1 MLVNESEIIS
11 TGVLKLDIYEES
23 DRSALEAQSA
33 SEAQSQMLQQTINK
47 QVKLFEVLQDEHG
60 NEKVKG
66 SSIEVGHLFF
76 ALTFKIGSFDF
87 QVF

>member
-1 MLVNESEIIS
+1 MDEASLQGMLVNESEIIS

-47 QVKLFEVLQDEHG
+47 
-60 NEKVKG
+60 
-66 SSIEVGHLFF
+66 
-76 ALTFKIGSFDF
+76 
-87 QVF
+87 

>member
-1 MLVNESEIIS
+1 MLQKINEQGAIKRMDEGSLQGMLVNESEIIS

-47 QVKLFEVLQDEHG
+47 
-60 NEKVKG
+60 
-66 SSIEVGHLFF
+66 
-76 ALTFKIGSFDF
+76 
-87 QVF
+87 